1 MPDKDRN
8 MLLKPSVFVTRQ
20 IDPVAL
26 DKLAKIAN
34 VEVWNSDSPPPR
46 EILMEKLRTVNG
58 IITLL
63 TDSIDEEIIS
73 SASHDLRVISQMAVG
88 YDNINIQMATRRK
101 IPVGNTPGV
110 LTETT
115 ADFTWALLMAIARRV
130 PEGDREVH
138 QGIWRPWGPNVL
150 TGQDVFGS
158 SLGIVGFG
166 RIGQA
171 VARRAIGFQMKVRYF
186 DVQRYPEL
194 ETELNVQYASL
205 STLLSQSDFVT
216 LHINLNPSSHHLI
229 GREELGIMKPTAYL
243 INTARGGIVD
253 SEALYDALKFRQIAG
268 AAIDVFETEPIP
280 AHHPILELDNLIIT
294 PHIASASK
302 QTRARMAMIA
312 VNNVI
317 AGINGEHLP
326 HCVNPEVYQS

>member
-1 MPDKDRN
+1 
-8 MLLKPSVFVTRQ
+8 
-20 IDPVAL
+20 
-26 DKLAKIAN
+26 
-34 VEVWNSDSPPPR
+34 
-46 EILMEKLRTVNG
+46 
-58 IITLL
+58 
-63 TDSIDEEIIS
+63 
-73 SASHDLRVISQMAVG
+73 
-88 YDNINIQMATRRK
+88 
-101 IPVGNTPGV
+101 
-110 LTETT
+110 
-115 ADFTWALLMAIARRV
+115 
-130 PEGDREVH
+130 
-138 QGIWRPWGPNVL
+138 
-150 TGQDVFGS
+150 
-158 SLGIVGFG
+158 
-166 RIGQA
+166 
-171 VARRAIGFQMKVRYF
+171 MKVRYF

-205 STLLSQSDFVT
+205 STLLSQSDFIT

>member
-1 MPDKDRN
+1 
-8 MLLKPSVFVTRQ
+8 MLSKPSVFVTRQ
-20 IDPVAL
+20 IDPIAL
-26 DKLAKIAN
+26 DKLAKLAN

-63 TDSIDEEIIS
+63 TDLIDEEIIS

-171 VARRAIGFQMKVRYF
+171 VARRAIGFKMKVRYF

-205 STLLSQSDFVT
+205 STLLSQSDFIT

-317 AGINGEHLP
+317 AGINGEQLP

>member
-1 MPDKDRN
+1 
-8 MLLKPSVFVTRQ
+8 MLSKPSVFVTRQ
-20 IDPVAL
+20 IDPIAL
-26 DKLAKIAN
+26 DKLAKLAN

-205 STLLSQSDFVT
+205 STLLSQSDFIT

>member
-1 MPDKDRN
+1 

>member
-1 MPDKDRN
+1 
-8 MLLKPSVFVTRQ
+8 MLSKPSVFVTRQ

-26 DKLAKIAN
+26 DKLAKLAN

-205 STLLSQSDFVT
+205 STLLSQSDFIT

-253 SEALYDALKFRQIAG
+253 SGALYDALKFRQIAG

-280 AHHPILELDNLIIT
+280 DHHPMLELENLIIT

-317 AGINGEHLP
+317 AGINGEQLP

>member
-1 MPDKDRN
+1 
-8 MLLKPSVFVTRQ
+8 MLSKPSVFVTRQ

-26 DKLAKIAN
+26 DKLAKLAN

-205 STLLSQSDFVT
+205 STLLSQSDFIT

-229 GREELGIMKPTAYL
+229 GREELVIMKPTAYL

-317 AGINGEHLP
+317 AGINGEQLP

>member
-1 MPDKDRN
+1 
-8 MLLKPSVFVTRQ
+8 MLSKPSVFVTRQ
-20 IDPVAL
+20 IDPIAL
-26 DKLAKIAN
+26 DKLAKLAN